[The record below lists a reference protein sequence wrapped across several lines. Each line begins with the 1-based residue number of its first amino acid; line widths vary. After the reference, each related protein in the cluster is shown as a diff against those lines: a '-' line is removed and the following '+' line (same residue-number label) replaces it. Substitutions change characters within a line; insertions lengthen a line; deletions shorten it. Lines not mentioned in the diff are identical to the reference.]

1 MIHDRITLGGENELL
16 NKRLTMNLN
25 AVQLVVVISDQP
37 GNTHKQ
43 HNKIRYERCKRYERI
58 ICENE
63 IRVSKEKRV
72 KHKKTA
78 QNHTLIVTCNHWEF
92 CPVQVDFKKETI
104 SRQGIIQ
111 HALMFQYVDI
121 NLLQTKVKEFGAVE
135 EPAGRP
141 PSSADTKA
149 WNRS

>member
-1 MIHDRITLGGENELL
+1 MTILQPSEPPTGRIECVEEKIGLVIHDRITLGGENELL

-58 ICENE
+58 ICDNE

-78 QNHTLIVTCNHWEF
+78 QNHTLIVTCNH
-92 CPVQVDFKKETI
+92 
-104 SRQGIIQ
+104 
-111 HALMFQYVDI
+111 
-121 NLLQTKVKEFGAVE
+121 
-135 EPAGRP
+135 
-141 PSSADTKA
+141 
-149 WNRS
+149 